1 MKKFL
6 SLLCA
11 VAIALSASAV
21 PSLKGQKKGLK
32 FDKELPQIENVKK
45 QGVVNPLFK
54 ASKSIAKA
62 PAAKQNLDS
71 VDYAEA
77 AFLGTYYQAYDQY
90 LVSKGGT
97 PQYEAYYMDWQLK
110 FFSGEDFAGAL
121 IFSYPGEATNKIAGE
136 YEEVEGYVVF
146 AAGDTADVV
155 GALGLTALDFEGNYQ
170 VQVQVS
176 DAQGRA
182 WDTTF
187 TAEIFAY
194 DYYIARSK
202 GIDYAVITLDD
213 YEIAP
218 TGDKDTLVV
227 SAGYINDK
235 IADAGWWVFGGYT
248 ADSVYVQL
256 SNAGTTDH
264 IVGTYAFADLDATYS
279 YIEIEGAQI
288 FFSDA
293 QFTITQ
299 ADNNTYHAVGSAMGK
314 NGIEYVITIDEEY
327 IAPSENVISIN
338 YDSNNRALTYSP
350 SISGEYYFFYIVEKS
365 ALDEMVSEYS
375 QDSLA
380 PVVNALVSYMV
391 QQQVIGYYV
400 DSVAISV
407 DVVAFMGEHAATG
420 DYIALAAPISDY
432 GKVNGQI
439 AYKEFRF
446 DYPEA
451 LEDAKAEEKAIK
463 KFENG
468 QLIIEKN
475 GVKYNA
481 LGVRL

>member
-1 MKKFL
+1 MKKFFTL
-6 SLLCA
+6 FCA

-32 FDKELPQIENVKK
+32 FDKELPQIENVKY

-77 AFLGTYYQAYDQY
+77 AFQGTYYQFLDQY
-90 LVSKGGT
+90 YGT
-97 PQYEAYYMDWQLK
+97 SQYAANYMDWQLVC
-110 FFSGEDFAGAL
+110 FSGEDFAAAL
-121 IFSYPGEATNKIAGE
+121 VFSYPGEATNKIAGE
-136 YEEVEGYVVF
+136 YEVEGYVVF

-155 GALGLTALDFEGNYQ
+155 GALRLTALDFEGNYQ

-176 DAQGRA
+176 DAQERA
-182 WDTTF
+182 WTTTF
-187 TAEIFAY
+187 TTEIFAY
-194 DYYIARSK
+194 DLFYAEYY

-218 TGDKDTLVV
+218 TGEKDTLVV
-227 SAGYINDK
+227 SVGYVNDK

-248 ADSVYVQL
+248 ADSVYVQF
-256 SNAGTTDH
+256 SNAGTIDH

-293 QFTITQ
+293 QLVITQ

-327 IAPSENVISIN
+327 IAPSENVITIN
-338 YDSNNRALTYSP
+338 YNTNSRALTFVP
-350 SISGEYYFFYIVEKS
+350 SVEGEYYFFYIVDKAS
-365 ALDEMVSEYS
+365 LDEMVSEYS

-380 PVVNALVSYMV
+380 PIVSSLVSYMI
-391 QQQVIGYYV
+391 QQEVIGYYI
-400 DSVAISV
+400 DTTAISV
-407 DVVAFMGEHAATG
+407 SVPDFFGEYAETG
-420 DYIALAAPISDY
+420 DYVALAAPISDY

-439 AYKEFRF
+439 AHFEFHF
-446 DYPEA
+446 DFPEA

-481 LGVRL
+481 QGAILE